1 MLFSGFV
8 FAHIST
14 FSVCGG
20 FQVKRAAEQDVEVL
34 RLPSFHQKDFGKEL
48 LQLLGGSI
56 SVELPLEL
64 VRRGA
69 GGILLLLTGLRH
81 QLRL

>member
-14 FSVCGG
+14 FSVSGG

-34 RLPSFHQKDFGKEL
+34 RLPSFHLKDFGKEL